1 MSKGQSKELV
11 RGSVEEILNEL
22 PEAAVASIQEQKR
35 TKGFPHEQVDKIVN
49 DCRSYL
55 EGSFFFVSTVLCYK
69 SHINQKNQAVEG
81 LLFCDLIEIVCRQ

>member
-11 RGSVEEILNEL
+11 RGSVEKTLNEL
-22 PEAAVASIQEQKR
+22 PEAAVASIQEQKK
-35 TKGFPHEQVDKIVN
+35 TKEFPHEQVDKIVN

-69 SHINQKNQAVEG
+69 SHINQKNQAIGG
-81 LLFCDLIEIVCRQ
+81 LLFCDLIVIVCRQ